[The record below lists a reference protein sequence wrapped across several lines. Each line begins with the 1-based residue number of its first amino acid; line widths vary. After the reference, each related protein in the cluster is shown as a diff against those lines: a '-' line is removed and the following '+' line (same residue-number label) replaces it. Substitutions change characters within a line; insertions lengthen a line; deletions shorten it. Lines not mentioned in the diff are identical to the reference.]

1 MGYEWLALISAA
13 IWAGTSLIS
22 VTPARHLGAFSYSR
36 WRIGLVTLILT
47 VASLITGGW
56 QTLSGQDL
64 IWLICSGA
72 IGIFIGD
79 TALFACMNRLG
90 PRRANLLFTS
100 NAIFSTILG
109 TIIFHERMQS
119 IQLLGA
125 TLLLLAIALAIL
137 FGHRQQHHA
146 WENVKGSL
154 SIAISLGL
162 IAALGQSL
170 GSILA
175 KPVMH
180 GSIDPIAASMVRML
194 SAFIAHLV
202 LAFFNHSS
210 YCRAQKPMNIK
221 IFTLVFANG
230 FLAMG
235 VGMTLILYA
244 LRHGD
249 VGMVSLLS
257 ATTPVMIL
265 PLLWI
270 CTKEPPTRSAW
281 FAATLAVIGSAL
293 LIH

>member
-1 MGYEWLALISAA
+1 MSYEWLALISAA

-22 VTPARHLGAFSYSR
+22 VIPARHLGAFAYNR
-36 WRIGLVTLILT
+36 WRIGLVTLMLAM
-47 VASLITGGW
+47 ASLITGGW
-56 QTLSGQDL
+56 HTLSGQDL
-64 IWLICSGA
+64 LWLICSGA

-100 NAIFSTILG
+100 NAFFSIILG
-109 TIIFHERMQS
+109 AIIFHERMLP
-119 IQLLGA
+119 IQILGA
-125 TLLLLAIALAIL
+125 TFLLFAILLAIL
-137 FGHRQQHHA
+137 FGRRQQHHA
-146 WENVKGSL
+146 WEDIKGSL
-154 SIAISLGL
+154 SIAVSLGL

-180 GSIDPIAASMVRML
+180 DSTDPISASMIRML

-202 LAFFNHSS
+202 LDFFNRSS
-210 YCRAQKPMNIK
+210 YCRAQRPMNIK
-221 IFTLVFANG
+221 IFTLIFANG

-244 LRHGD
+244 LRHGN

-281 FAATLAVIGSAL
+281 FAAILAVLGSAL